1 MTRRVFAVVVMA
13 HGLSQPNVPRGW
25 IAGLEERAVG
35 YEDLDTLL
43 PDPSQSVAGKSVLV
57 LGAGNAAYETVD
69 SLRNWAADL
78 QVCACF
84 HLVRDCITS

>member
-1 MTRRVFAVVVMA
+1 MA
-13 HGLSQPNVPRGW
+13 HGMSVPNIPEGW
-25 IAGLEERAVG
+25 IAGLAERSVG

-43 PDPSQSVAGKSVLV
+43 ARPAEDVAGRSVLV

-78 QVCACF
+78 QVGA
-84 HLVRDCITS
+84 RAI